1 MKTIIIHKHD
11 NTERHISIEADAEDT
26 AFIHAGPSK
35 MCPHSPLPR
44 KTSRHS
50 NNPCGG

>member
-26 AFIHAGPSK
+26 AFMLDMLGLIREDAPTQ
-35 MCPHSPLPR
+35 PAPEEDEPTLQ
-44 KTSRHS
+44 
-50 NNPCGG
+50 